1 MKLYGFWRSLATYRV
16 RVALALKG
24 LKLDEPEISVDILK
38 GRQFDDAYRKLN
50 PQSVVPALVLDDGGP
65 PLFQSMAILEY
76 LEETAPR
83 PALLPADARGRARVR
98 GLCQICVSDG
108 HPLIVPRIR
117 AFLDR
122 EFRLDE
128 AARQRWVAH
137 WSLKAVQALEAHLAG
152 EAQTGR
158 YCHGDAPTLADVC
171 VASQVIAAMD
181 YGHCDMSSAPVV
193 MRVYGECMKLEA
205 FSRAHP
211 SRQPGAPADLHG

>member
-24 LKLDEPEISVDILK
+24 VRLDEPEISIDILQ

-50 PQSVVPALVLDDGGP
+50 PQSVVPALIVDDGP

-76 LEETAPR
+76 LEESQPQ
-83 PALLPADARGRARVR
+83 PPLLPADARGRARVR

-117 AFLDR
+117 KYLEKDLG
-122 EFRLDE
+122 LDE
-128 AARQRWVAH
+128 AARDRWVAH
-137 WSLKAVQALEAHLAG
+137 WSLQALRAVEEHLAR
-152 EAQTGR
+152 EPQTGH
-158 YCHGDAPTLADVC
+158 YCHGDQPTLADVC
-171 VASQVIAAMD
+171 VASQVIAAQA
-181 YGHCDMSSAPVV
+181 YGRCDVSSVPTT

-205 FSRAHP
+205 FARAHP
-211 SRQPGAPADLHG
+211 RLQPGAPAGLRG